1 MKEEYGYCRI
11 SRPKQSIE
19 RQVRNILDLYPNAYI
34 VKEVFTGTKIE
45 GRNEWNKLYNMVKKD
60 IGSGKE
66 VRIIFDSVSR
76 MSRNEEEGFL
86 LYKELYEMG
95 VELIF
100 IKEPHINTETYKK
113 ALDVDIKMT
122 GTNADILLKAIKEYL
137 IELAKEQIRLAFIQ
151 SEKEVM
157 DLRKRTSEGLKTA
170 KLNGKQ
176 VGRING
182 NKYPTKK
189 EKKMKE
195 IILRTSKDFNGAN
208 TDVEVMQLTGIS
220 RNTFYKYKKQLMSS
234 FYIL

>member
-95 VELIF
+95 VEIIF
-100 IKEPHINTETYKK
+100 SKDPHINTETYKK

-137 IELAKEQIRLAFIQ
+137 IVLAREQIKIAFLQ

-195 IILRTSKDFNGAN
+195 IILRTSKAFNGTN
-208 TDVEVMQLTGIS
+208 T
-220 RNTFYKYKKQLMSS
+220 
-234 FYIL
+234 

>member
-95 VELIF
+95 VELNF
-100 IKEPHINTETYKK
+100 
-113 ALDVDIKMT
+113 
-122 GTNADILLKAIKEYL
+122 
-137 IELAKEQIRLAFIQ
+137 
-151 SEKEVM
+151 
-157 DLRKRTSEGLKTA
+157 
-170 KLNGKQ
+170 
-176 VGRING
+176 
-182 NKYPTKK
+182 
-189 EKKMKE
+189 
-195 IILRTSKDFNGAN
+195 
-208 TDVEVMQLTGIS
+208 
-220 RNTFYKYKKQLMSS
+220 
-234 FYIL
+234 